1 MLFSSIPFLFYYL
14 PVVVLVYFLLP
25 RALRN
30 GFLLLASLFFYAWGE
45 PRYVLLM
52 AATIT
57 VFYALGI
64 AIEKSEGGLKKLW
77 LTLAV
82 ASGLAAL
89 AVFKYA
95 DFAVENFNALTGM
108 SIPLLKLA
116 LPIGIS
122 FYTFQ
127 SISYAVDVYRGN
139 TKAQRNIVDFG
150 AYVAL
155 FPQLIAGPIV
165 RYVDIAR
172 ELENRKE
179 SREDVADGLVHF
191 LIGLGKKVLIA
202 NPLGELCSIFR
213 ASGEKSV
220 LFYWLYAIAFA
231 LHIYFDF
238 SGYSDMVA

>member
-14 PVVVLVYFLLP
+14 PVVLLVYFLLP
-25 RALRN
+25 RGLRN

-52 AATIT
+52 VATIT

-64 AIEKSEGGLKKLW
+64 AIEKSEGRAKKLW
-77 LTLAV
+77 LALAV
-82 ASGLAAL
+82 GSGLAAL

-95 DFAVENFNALTGM
+95 DFVLENFNALTGM
-108 SIPLLKLA
+108 GIPLLKLA

-127 SISYAVDVYRGN
+127 SISYAVDVYRGD
-139 TKAQRNIVDFG
+139 TKAQRNIIDFG

-165 RYVDIAR
+165 RYVDVAR
-172 ELENRKE
+172 ELN
-179 SREDVADGLVHF
+179 SRSHSWGDIKA
-191 LIGLGKKVLIA
+191 
-202 NPLGELCSIFR
+202 
-213 ASGEKSV
+213 
-220 LFYWLYAIAFA
+220 A
-231 LHIYFDF
+231 L
-238 SGYSDMVA
+238 